1 MRYTLSLTGNIILES
16 KGLANAY
23 FGRSKVIRER
33 FEELPIQ
40 AHPSTRQ
47 IHHEQIASTRNT
59 QRRRQAQA
67 IRIRCC
73 RMHHPVEVAVPN
85 IFKEPL
91 VIRVEGRDET
101 DRFVWQGMPVLR
113 DAKGLFAL
121 RFNRDSDL
129 VERFFEPAATAS
141 KKLEVM
147 GWTPPQTAS
156 MCQDGVVG
164 QSVEWS
170 SPQLFSAEMPHEYAD
185 SIADRFLN
193 SYRHSHC
200 RIGYRNS
207 AQPFPQSLT
216 GFAGFRL
223 PQGHALWR
231 VGATIVLEGRYPH
244 HSRNRPREEPSPDP
258 ESAGTAAGRPE
269 AGPQDRRDDSAR
281 PCD

>member
-121 RFNRDSDL
+121 RFTRDGDL
-129 VERFFEPAATAS
+129 VERFFAPAATAS
-141 KKLEVM
+141 
-147 GWTPPQTAS
+147 
-156 MCQDGVVG
+156 
-164 QSVEWS
+164 
-170 SPQLFSAEMPHEYAD
+170 
-185 SIADRFLN
+185 
-193 SYRHSHC
+193 
-200 RIGYRNS
+200 
-207 AQPFPQSLT
+207 T
-216 GFAGFRL
+216 G
-223 PQGHALWR
+223 LWR
-231 VGATIVLEGRYPH
+231 VPEGAPGDRWLIIWRA
-244 HSRNRPREEPSPDP
+244 DP
-258 ESAGTAAGRPE
+258 ESIPPKWLNTERGQSGMWWAATHEQLKQLTP
-269 AGPQDRRDDSAR
+269 
-281 PCD
+281 

>member
-147 GWTPPQTAS
+147 GWTPLRRHRCAKMAWLAKVSNGAAPNCFRQKCRTNTPIR
-156 MCQDGVVG
+156 
-164 QSVEWS
+164 
-170 SPQLFSAEMPHEYAD
+170 SPIDF
-185 SIADRFLN
+185 
-193 SYRHSHC
+193 
-200 RIGYRNS
+200 
-207 AQPFPQSLT
+207 
-216 GFAGFRL
+216 
-223 PQGHALWR
+223 
-231 VGATIVLEGRYPH
+231 
-244 HSRNRPREEPSPDP
+244 
-258 ESAGTAAGRPE
+258 
-269 AGPQDRRDDSAR
+269 
-281 PCD
+281 